1 MIDIKVL
8 AQDMDAEVAP
18 PFADNPPFPRGML
31 GALDDSA
38 SKHLAAVGGDVAM
51 IIDRD
56 GVICDMAV
64 SSEDMVRDGAGSWL
78 DQRWS
83 DTVTV
88 ESKHKVDVLLRDALD
103 AGLTRWREINQLTPK
118 REVMVRY
125 VAVDLGQEGR
135 VLAIGRDDR
144 ATAAMQ
150 QRLLEAQQ
158 SMERDYARLRDVEFR
173 YRLLFRMSGEAVV
186 VVDAA
191 SKKIVEAN
199 PAAERLVGGGARLVG
214 EPFVKLFEASS
225 QEGAASLLTVAQAS
239 SKNPTSQMRLS
250 GRHLDLLVS
259 ASLFRQDRASQY
271 LMRFSPADTAE
282 TVREADPDAQLQAIV
297 ERIPDP
303 FAITDTALKIVTV
316 NTAFLDLVRVAS
328 KEQAAGQGLDRF
340 LGRPGLD
347 RNILADTLRAH
358 GSVRNFATV
367 LRNQYDEQEDVE
379 VSAVATPDGALTSY
393 GFTIRPVGRRSEKTP
408 NAPDLHRSVEKL
420 TELVGRVTLKDLV
433 RETTDLV
440 ERLCIEAALELTKN
454 NRASA
459 ADVLGISRQSLY
471 SKLNRFDLA
480 KPGDDEM

>member
-1 MIDIKVL
+1 
-8 AQDMDAEVAP
+8 MDAEAAP
-18 PFADNPPFPRGML
+18 PFVDNPPFPRGLL
-31 GALDDSA
+31 GKLSAAA
-38 SKHLAAVGGDVAM
+38 SKHLAAAGGDVAM
-51 IIDRD
+51 IIDRQ

-64 SSEDMVRDGAGSWL
+64 GSEDIARDGADGWL
-78 DQRWS
+78 DQRWA

-88 ESKHKVDVLLRDALD
+88 ECKHKVEELLREAQADRPA
-103 AGLTRWREINQLTPK
+103 RWREINQITPK
-118 REVMVRY
+118 RELMIRY
-125 VAVDLGQEGR
+125 TAVNLGKDGC

-158 SMERDYARLRDVEFR
+158 AMERDYARLRDVEFR

-199 PAAERLVGGGARLVG
+199 PAAERLIGGGAPLVG

-225 QEGAASLLTVAQAS
+225 QEGAASLLTVAQSTA
-239 SKNPTSQMRLS
+239 KTPTSQMHLT
-250 GRHLDLLVS
+250 GRHRDLLVS

-271 LMRFSPADTAE
+271 LMRFSPADAGE
-282 TVREADPDAQLQAIV
+282 QLVVDPDIQLQAIV
-297 ERIPDP
+297 ERIPDA

-316 NTAFLDLVRVAS
+316 NTAFLDMVRIAS
-328 KEQAAGQGLDRF
+328 KEQANGQGLDRF
-340 LGRPGLD
+340 IGRAGLE
-347 RNILADTLRAH
+347 RSILVDTLRAH

-379 VSAVATPDGALTSY
+379 VSAVAIADGAATSY
-393 GFTIRPVGRRSEKTP
+393 GFTLRPVGRRSGKTP

-433 RETTDLV
+433 RETTDLI

-459 ADVLGISRQSLY
+459 ADILGISRQSLY
-471 SKLNRFDLA
+471 SKLNRFDITN
-480 KPGDDEM
+480 PGDEDA